1 MVRIVG
7 SPDGA
12 AVKAA
17 ASPVPGEYPIDTGLA
32 ELEAD
37 PGSPG
42 SWLLKING
50 MQSSHVDLHDPLRL
64 DFEYMRW
71 MAGVIEDR
79 WGSDERVRAL
89 HLGGGACSFA
99 RYLVAKFPDSRNTVV
114 EIDGKLAV
122 YVREWFGLPKAPLL
136 KIRVGEAR
144 EVTAAL
150 TESSR
155 DVIIRDVF
163 SGRFTPS
170 PLLTEEF
177 TGQVKR
183 VLGEAG
189 IYLLN
194 CGDSPALANARR
206 EAATVAAAFRHTAII
221 ADPPMLKG
229 RRFGNLVIA
238 GSDAPLATGAGL
250 PRKLLAGAMPA
261 SLWDDAQVRQFA
273 RNQPVFRD

>member
-1 MVRIVG
+1 MK
-7 SPDGA
+7 STA
-12 AVKAA
+12 Y
-17 ASPVPGEYPIDTGLA
+17 PVPGEHPIDTGLA
-32 ELEAD
+32 ELEEE

-50 MQSSHVDLHDPLRL
+50 MQSSHVDLNDPLRL

-71 MAGVIEDR
+71 MAALIEDR
-79 WGSDERVRAL
+79 WRPTERLRAL
-89 HLGGGACSFA
+89 HLGGGACSLA
-99 RYLVAKFPDSRNTVV
+99 RYLVATFPDSRNTVV
-114 EIDGKLAV
+114 EIDGQLAAK
-122 YVREWFGLPKAPLL
+122 VREWFGLPKAPLL

-144 EVTAAL
+144 AVTTSL
-150 TESSR
+150 TENSR
-155 DVIIRDVF
+155 DVIMRDVF

-177 TGQVKR
+177 TGEVKR
-183 VLGEAG
+183 VLSPEG

-194 CGDSPALANARR
+194 CGDTPALTNARR
-206 EAATVAAAFRHTAII
+206 EAATVAAAFRHTVII

-238 GSDAPLATGAGL
+238 GSDLPLATGAGL

-261 SLWDDAQVRQFA
+261 TLWDDEQVRRFA
-273 RNQPVFRD
+273 RNQQVFKD